1 MPNIDKL
8 DEIIRL
14 ALEED
19 IGSGDVTTL
28 ATVGKTRNISGK
40 FIAKQDGI
48 VCGLPV
54 IERIFELVSKAIVL
68 ELFVEEGSKIKKGD
82 ILAQV
87 SGPARSILSAER
99 VSLNFLQH
107 LSGIATKT
115 SIAVEAISGTNAVI
129 SDTRKT
135 IPGLR
140 SLEKYAVRVGGGTNH
155 RFNLSDGIIIKDNHI
170 KAAGGI
176 TNAVKMARKLA
187 THTLKIEVEVETFE
201 QIREALACGVDI
213 IMLDNM
219 SISDMEKAVSMI
231 DGRAIV
237 EASGNMG
244 EKDLLAVAKTG
255 VDIISIGAL
264 THSVAALDIT
274 LKFDD

>member
-213 IMLDNM
+213 IMLD
-219 SISDMEKAVSMI
+219 K
-231 DGRAIV
+231 
-237 EASGNMG
+237 
-244 EKDLLAVAKTG
+244 
-255 VDIISIGAL
+255 
-264 THSVAALDIT
+264 
-274 LKFDD
+274 